1 MPIDGFT
8 LFAQIANFL
17 ILVLLLRRFLFRPVL
32 KAVDER
38 EARMA
43 ALRRDAETAR
53 AAAEAAKRDWEERR
67 AAQESERRERLGR
80 AEAEAAAR
88 KEELLGRY
96 RDEAEA
102 EREKWSRAWEEGRK
116 ERAAA
121 WSRLI
126 RREAFALADKALREV
141 ADAGL
146 DAACAGRF
154 LRKLEALDAAE
165 RVRLAP
171 GAAAAGGFVLRT
183 SFEAGETA
191 RAAFSDGL
199 RRILG
204 ADARVRFETDSG
216 LGLGVELWAGNHS
229 LSWTVPGAL
238 AELEARAEA
247 AMETGRGG

>member
-53 AAAEAAKRDWEERR
+53 AAAEAGKREWEERR
-67 AAQESERRERLGR
+67 AALESERRERLGR
-80 AEAEAAAR
+80 AESEAAAR

-102 EREKWSRAWEEGRK
+102 EREKWNRAWEEGRK

-121 WSRLI
+121 WARLI

-146 DAACAGRF
+146 DAACADRF

-165 RVRLAP
+165 RARLAP
-171 GAAAAGGFVLRT
+171 GAAAGGFVLRT

-229 LSWTVPGAL
+229 VSWTVPGAL
-238 AELEARAEA
+238 AELEARAD
-247 AMETGRGG
+247 G